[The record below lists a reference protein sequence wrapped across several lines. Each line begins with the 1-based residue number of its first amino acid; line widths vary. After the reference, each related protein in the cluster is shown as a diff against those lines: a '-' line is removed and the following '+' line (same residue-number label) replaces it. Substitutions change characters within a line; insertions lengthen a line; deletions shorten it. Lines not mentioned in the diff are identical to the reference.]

1 MRKAKQMQMQMDGK
15 PRYSGSRGTWDV
27 PVRDPTN
34 LCYPSFQ
41 PIQRISED
49 DSFSDNSFF
58 SEDYSIS
65 TDSSNRDST
74 STDDYFDQIFG
85 DMGLSWNNNSSPWRN
100 SSDSDTSSSSS
111 SPSPMYSR
119 HSDLDHYAARYSEG
133 AADSGRIRSSPFSCP
148 DSTKHCRKLDCSC
161 SCRESGSSK
170 LGRLNPFD
178 NLKCSV
184 SCRNR

>member
-1 MRKAKQMQMQMDGK
+1 MDCK
-15 PRYSGSRGTWDV
+15 PRYSSRGTWDV

-34 LCYPSFQ
+34 PSNPGFQ
-41 PIQRISED
+41 PIRPISED

-74 STDDYFDQIFG
+74 STDDYFDQLFR
-85 DMGLSWNNNSSPWRN
+85 DMGVSWNNNSSSSWRN

-119 HSDLDHYAARYSEG
+119 HSDLDHYAARYCEG
-133 AADSGRIRSSPFSCP
+133 GADSERIRSSPFSCP
-148 DSTKHCRKLDCSC
+148 DSTKHCRKLDCSSC
-161 SCRESGSSK
+161 SCREPGSSK

-178 NLKCSV
+178 NLKC
-184 SCRNR
+184 RNR